1 MTLKAG
7 DALADGC
14 LILGKPL
21 APKNQIQLWVAQYF
35 QPDAPPVEVL
45 LRLILREHLQDAKL
59 HNALNNELERL
70 ATLHHPTLYLPILH
84 GVSDD
89 FFYLVTPFFSGH
101 TLRQIMFSH
110 LAQYDLPIP
119 WHHAARILLGLCDA
133 LQYAYSKNEKRSA
146 YADPTEIFLHGNL
159 TPEHIGIDKD
169 GSTCLLDFGVA
180 KIFRPR
186 YETENGL
193 LEGHPTYLSPE
204 QVTTHERSP
213 ASEMFALGTI
223 LFEMCVG
230 QPPYPR
236 VSLVETLRAIQ
247 IEPPPPMISEKQAI
261 PVLLQEIALCLL
273 EKHPDDRFASPAALQ
288 RALLRVLEEEAPQH
302 NDQTLAQW
310 VQRVQISDDPFHK
323 DNELDLDEASQ
334 FFDDQVPNSHGVLK
348 IKIEGLADDQ
358 TRPFN
363 PALDAYAS
371 AGASLLSPS
380 QLPNAFDDD
389 ATIAKN
395 APKDDITAV
404 HLPDLPVAF
413 DEDDGA
419 QMNVVFLDEVTS
431 RFSPLFTPEPGTLP
445 QVLSSNSTPAP
456 PSHETN
462 APITPAISEA
472 TSAEIDIFLSQTP
485 PPSASKTLP
494 PPETLRR
501 PHAPHTPPPLDP
513 PDAQTQPGVPHP
525 SPPPH
530 LLAESDFSTDAEI
543 STVKPLPH
551 STPPKETLSA
561 PTSSPSLDDTFS
573 SPPSRSPSP
582 LVLSLAIGLSLS
594 ALAAIAWWLGW
605 LRH

>member
-1 MTLKAG
+1 MILKAG
-7 DALADGC
+7 DALANGS

-21 APKNQIQLWVAQYF
+21 APKNQIQLWVAQSI
-35 QPDAPPVEVL
+35 QPDSPPTEVL

-59 HNALNNELERL
+59 HLSLINELERL
-70 ATLHHPTLYLPILH
+70 ATLQHPTLYLPVQY
-84 GVSDD
+84 GVWDD
-89 FFYLVTPFFSGH
+89 YFYLVTPFFSGH

-110 LAQYDLPIP
+110 LAQFDLPIP
-119 WHHAARILLGLCDA
+119 WHHAARILSSLCDA
-133 LQYAYSKNEKRSA
+133 LHHAYSKNEKRSA
-146 YADPTEIFLHGNL
+146 YADPSEIFLHGNL

-169 GSTCLLDFGVA
+169 GNICLLDFGVA

-204 QVTTHERSP
+204 QVTTHERST

-223 LFEMCVG
+223 LYEMCVG

-273 EKHPDDRFASPAALQ
+273 EKHPDDRFNSPAALQ
-288 RALLRVLEEEAPQH
+288 RALLRVLEEEAPTH
-302 NDQTLAQW
+302 NTQTLAQW
-310 VQRVQISDDPFHK
+310 VQRIQISEDPFHK

-363 PALDAYAS
+363 PALDAYAA
-371 AGASLLSPS
+371 AGASLLSPT

-413 DEDDGA
+413 DDDDDA
-419 QMNVVFLDEVTS
+419 QMNVLFLDENTS

-445 QVLSSNSTPAP
+445 QILSSNSTPIP
-456 PSHETN
+456 PSHEN
-462 APITPAISEA
+462 NSPIQPAINEA

-485 PPSASKTLP
+485 PPSVPKTMPNAEILHAQ
-494 PPETLRR
+494 R
-501 PHAPHTPPPLDP
+501 APHTPAPQPLDST
-513 PDAQTQPGVPHP
+513 DVQTQPGVPHP
-525 SPPPH
+525 QPPNPF
-530 LLAESDFSTDAEI
+530 LPDPDFSTDAEI
-543 STVKPLPH
+543 STVKPL
-551 STPPKETLSA
+551 SSELQDILAA
-561 PTSSPSLDDTFS
+561 PTSSPNLDDTLS
-573 SPPSRSPSP
+573 TPPSRSPSP
-582 LVLSLAIGLSLS
+582 LVLSLAIGLL
-594 ALAAIAWWLGW
+594 LATLLVLAWSLGW
-605 LRH
+605 LPR